1 MRFPLGLCALAGVLF
16 ALATVATPF
25 STAAKESAPAAPNE
39 FAPAGA
45 NESAAAT
52 VNESAPAAEPAVEKG
67 LMDEILQGFYWRL
80 NVLSYGT
87 YQNLQHNPPLNPDNV
102 LRIPTYQ
109 AAINPRLDL
118 DLNVRQFEL
127 GVKPR
132 FLYLW
137 QRWEEGLPANQQDS
151 RTEFYVN
158 EWIARY
164 RPIDELSLSYGREN
178 LQWGPSKILSSSN
191 PFNQNNGQ
199 NNPWLEVPGLDY
211 ARAVWIPNTTWTS
224 SFIANTAKGRLG
236 EPLGFEI
243 NANEPS
249 VNFKKSYALKGD
261 WTGDGKYVSVIPSYR
276 EDTGYRVGF
285 FGGWNVTDAV
295 LLYTEG
301 ADGNYNGLQLQ
312 VGGSY
317 TFEGGMTV
325 NLEYYHNGDGC
336 VSKNIDRCFR
346 DGDASFSDPL
356 VRGDYMLLQYS
367 DHDIWDYLSVDIR
380 LLNNFN
386 DQSTQLTGIFE
397 YEVGAHTQLY
407 LVGTGYMGSRD
418 SEFGSL
424 LKYSLFGGVA
434 YTF

>member
-1 MRFPLGLCALAGVLF
+1 MRFPLGLCALAGVLV

-25 STAAKESAPAAPNE
+25 STAAKESAPAATNE
-39 FAPAGA
+39 FAPVGA
-45 NESAAAT
+45 NESAPVGANA
-52 VNESAPAAEPAVEKG
+52 AAEPAVEKG

>member
-1 MRFPLGLCALAGVLF
+1 M
-16 ALATVATPF
+16 
-25 STAAKESAPAAPNE
+25 
-39 FAPAGA
+39 
-45 NESAAAT
+45 
-52 VNESAPAAEPAVEKG
+52 
-67 LMDEILQGFYWRL
+67 
-80 NVLSYGT
+80 
-87 YQNLQHNPPLNPDNV
+87 
-102 LRIPTYQ
+102 
-109 AAINPRLDL
+109 
-118 DLNVRQFEL
+118 
-127 GVKPR
+127 
-132 FLYLW
+132 
-137 QRWEEGLPANQQDS
+137 
-151 RTEFYVN
+151 
-158 EWIARY
+158 
-164 RPIDELSLSYGREN
+164 
-178 LQWGPSKILSSSN
+178 
-191 PFNQNNGQ
+191 
-199 NNPWLEVPGLDY
+199 
-211 ARAVWIPNTTWTS
+211 WIPNTTWTS

-276 EDTGYRVGF
+276 EDTGYRIGF

-301 ADGNYNGLQLQ
+301 ADGNYNGGLQLQ

-336 VSKNIDRCFR
+336 VAKNIDRCFR
-346 DGDASFSDPL
+346 DGDARFSNPL

-367 DHDIWDYLSVDIR
+367 DHATWDYLSVDIR
-380 LLNNFN
+380 LLNNLN